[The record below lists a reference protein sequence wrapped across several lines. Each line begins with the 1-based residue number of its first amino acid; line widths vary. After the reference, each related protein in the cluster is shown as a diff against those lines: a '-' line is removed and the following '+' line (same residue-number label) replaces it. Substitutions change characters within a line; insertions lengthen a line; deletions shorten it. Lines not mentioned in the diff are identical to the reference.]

1 MKSVSRV
8 GLCST
13 YYVLCV
19 VVVGQCEI
27 PVSALNETGT
37 IIRIGGESES
47 RFGGFLCDEGGG
59 AGFVV
64 ITLKVGYLGKS

>member
-37 IIRIGGESES
+37 SESES